1 MSLTRIIKE
10 IGRGCESAGELSFED
25 ARQLYGTM
33 LDGGVPELELGAI
46 LTALRM
52 KTESV
57 PELLGFHQ
65 ALNERVYRLE
75 PPGEVRPV
83 VLPSYN
89 GARRQLNL
97 LPLLA
102 LWLRRLGVPVLMHGT
117 LEGHGR
123 VASAYILRELGIMPC
138 ASLAQAQRTLEH
150 ERFAFVPTAVF
161 SPGLAALLSLRNRLG
176 VRSSAHVLAKLLDPF
191 AGASL
196 RVVNVSHPGYR
207 EKMREFLLATGAS
220 ALLLQGTEGEPFA
233 DPLRRPQLEYF
244 HNQEA
249 AVLFEAELDPIRALP
264 GLPQEHDA
272 HSTALWTRQVLAG
285 EAPLPM
291 PLVNQLACCL
301 YGSGRT
307 HDLVQ
312 AKAIVA
318 VETGSLAPV

>member
-10 IGRGCESAGELSFED
+10 IGRGCRGAIDLSFED
-25 ARQLYGTM
+25 ARQLYGAM

-57 PELLGFHQ
+57 PELLGFYQ
-65 ALNERVYRLE
+65 ALSERVYRLDL
-75 PPGEVRPV
+75 PGEVRPV

-89 GARRQLNL
+89 GARAQPNL

-102 LWLRRLGVPVLMHGT
+102 LWLRRLGVPVLIHGT

-138 ASLAQAQRTLEH
+138 ASLAQAQQALQNEQ
-150 ERFAFVPTAVF
+150 FAFVPTAVF

-176 VRSSAHVLAKLLDPF
+176 VRSSAHKLAKLLDPF
-191 AGASL
+191 DGTSL
-196 RVVNVSHPGYR
+196 RVVDVGHDDYR
-207 EKMREFLLATGAS
+207 EKMREFLFATGAR

-244 HNQEA
+244 HDQQA
-249 AVLFEAELDPIRALP
+249 TVLFEAELDPIRALP
-264 GLPQEHDA
+264 GLLQECDA
-272 HSTALWTRQVLAG
+272 QSTAQWTRQVLAG
-285 EAPLPM
+285 EAPLPL

-307 HDLVQ
+307 QDLVQ

-318 VETGSLAPV
+318 VETGSLVPA